1 MQPSP
6 SMSAHSRVRTLIML
20 HQNKEACEEFP
31 ETSFYT
37 APFQCATVLSSKLV
51 ETGVDMR

>member
-1 MQPSP
+1 
-6 SMSAHSRVRTLIML
+6 ML